1 MQSSWEALA
10 RQNALGIQMP
20 GSDSTESDLA
30 YLQNPQTTLN
40 QGAVPK
46 NNPVSYE
53 QQLQDALQAQQL
65 KRQQLGAQQESG
77 IEQLRQYQQNLAAQP
92 IQTDL
97 TPLAGLVDYM
107 NQGRSNLS
115 QSIGASTA
123 RQQTAQGRNEALA
136 DLQKNILNQQ
146 MTLGKEDFGGLKDQ
160 LDFYKAQQAAKAE
173 ALKEHL
179 AQIQSQKLD
188 LANQMM
194 QRRADLGDRRA
205 DLTEKHFADLADFYK
220 NNNRSVLQGD
230 RIQNQIHSKVVNSL
244 GADKMLGQRLT
255 QVNNLDNAVQA
266 FQQGTA
272 TPQQFAEL
280 QQAVRS
286 NMGIKSG
293 SGVGEREEVYLK
305 SLGINSAA
313 VKQFITG
320 KPQDIQN
327 FTDPAMINHVMRLVA
342 IEKDN
347 VQKQADMRIKAL
359 TAGHESMYE
368 KRPDLTE
375 DLHNKAQAVG
385 QQFGAE
391 EAAKE
396 ANPTYKDGDTVE
408 HDGKKFQLSN
418 GVWAEVAK

>member
-40 QGAVPK
+40 PGSVPK
-46 NNPVSYE
+46 PGSYE
-53 QQLQDALQAQQL
+53 QQLQDALQQQQL
-65 KRQQLGAQQESG
+65 KRQQLAAQQETG

-97 TPLAGLVDYM
+97 TPMAALADYM
-107 NQGRSNLS
+107 NQGRTNLAAG
-115 QSIGASTA
+115 IGASTA
-123 RQQTAQGRNEALA
+123 RQQTAQSKNEALA
-136 DLQKNILNQQ
+136 GLQKDILNQQ
-146 MTLGKEDFGGLKDQ
+146 MSLGKEDFGGLKDQ
-160 LDFYKAQQAAKAE
+160 LDFYKAQQMAKAE
-173 ALKEHL
+173 AIKEMM
-179 AQIQSQKLD
+179 AQVQNKKLD
-188 LANQMM
+188 LATQMGN
-194 QRRADLGDRRA
+194 RRADVADRRA
-205 DLTEKHFADLADFYK
+205 DLTEQHFGDLADFYK
-220 NNNRSVLQGD
+220 NNNKSTLQAD
-230 RIQNQIHSKVVNSL
+230 RIENQIHSKVVNSL

-255 QVNNLDNAVQA
+255 QVNNLDNAVNA

-305 SLGINSAA
+305 SMGINADA
-313 VKQFITG
+313 IKQFITG
-320 KPQDIQN
+320 SPQDIRN
-327 FTDPAMINHVMRLVA
+327 NTNPEMINHVLNLVN
-342 IEKDN
+342 IEKGN

-368 KRPDLTE
+368 RRPDLTE
-375 DLHNKAQAVG
+375 DLSNKTQAIG
-385 QQFGAE
+385 KQFGAE

-396 ANPTYKDGDTVE
+396 ANPTYKDGDVVD
-408 HDGKKFQLSN
+408 HGGKKFQLSN
-418 GVWAEVAK
+418 GVWSEVAK